1 MKKKK
6 IKKMKKKI
14 KELQKKVDWY
24 HKRMIGDIMSTA
36 MREMTTNR

>member
-6 IKKMKKKI
+6 LKRKIKKLKKKI
-14 KELQKKVDWY
+14 DLY
-24 HKRMIGDIMSTA
+24 HRRMIGEIMSTN

>member
-14 KELQKKVDWY
+14 KELQKRIDWY

>member
-6 IKKMKKKI
+6 IKKLKKKI

-24 HKRMIGDIMSTA
+24 HNRMVGEIMSTN
-36 MREMTTNR
+36 MREMRGCR

>member
-6 IKKMKKKI
+6 IKKLKKKN

-24 HKRMIGDIMSTA
+24 HRRMIGEIMSTN

>member
-6 IKKMKKKI
+6 IKKLKKKI

-24 HKRMIGDIMSTA
+24 HRRMIGEIMSTN

>member
-6 IKKMKKKI
+6 LKRKIKKLKKKI
-14 KELQKKVDWY
+14 DWY
-24 HKRMIGDIMSTA
+24 HRRMIGEIISTN